1 MRRAF
6 FMIGLGGIYL
16 LSFIGIVVAQEA
28 AEPRIQVTKEAYLI
42 GEEKNLEIIVHV
54 WGEVRVPGEKRVP
67 DGITILELISKAGGP
82 TEFSDLSNVM
92 LFSKPSPALTEAE
105 KAQLNSE
112 ADRFVLEDLEQLHAT
127 GRAEINIK
135 KYLKNGKAQYLP
147 RLLPGDVVQ
156 VKRNVWHK
164 WQAFIR
170 VVSQVAIVAQ
180 VWYWYSRI
188 D

>member
-1 MRRAF
+1 MKRASLF
-6 FMIGLGGIYL
+6 LGLGGFFV
-16 LSFIGIVVAQEA
+16 LSLIGTVQSQET
-28 AEPRIQVTKEAYLI
+28 AEQRIQVTKEAYLI
-42 GEEKNLEIIVHV
+42 GEEKNLEIIVHI
-54 WGEVRVPGEKRVP
+54 WGEVRQPGEKRVP

-82 TEFSDLSNVM
+82 TEFSDLSHVM
-92 LFSKPSPALTEAE
+92 LFSKASPALTDAE
-105 KAQLNSE
+105 KAKLNSDE
-112 ADRFVLEDLEQLHAT
+112 DRFILKDLEKLHAT
-127 GRAEINIK
+127 GRADININQ
-135 KYLKNGKAQYLP
+135 YLKNGKAQYLP

-164 WQAFIR
+164 WQTFIR